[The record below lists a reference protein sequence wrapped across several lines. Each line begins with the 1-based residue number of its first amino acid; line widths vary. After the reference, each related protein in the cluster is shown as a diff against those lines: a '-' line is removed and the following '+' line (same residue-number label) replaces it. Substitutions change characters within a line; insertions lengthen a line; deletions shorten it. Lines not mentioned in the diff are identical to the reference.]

1 MIVNI
6 VPGDFNGDSYMDLL
20 FVYKLDN
27 TYYQL
32 SIMFGQKISKTVN
45 EIELGMVII
54 NHLKVYLL
62 PIINY
67 VLIIR

>member
-54 NHLKVYLL
+54 NQSFKSLSFTDY
-62 PIINY
+62 
-67 VLIIR
+67 